1 MNEFLIFDMDDTI
14 FETKSIGE
22 EPVKPI
28 LDKFEHL
35 LIHRFGTEL
44 AKEIVAKLWK
54 YPFDVIADTYK
65 FDEYQNS
72 EFARLVNENEY
83 NLKVQPF
90 EDFNLVKNLKQEKVL
105 VTTGFSK
112 LQNAKIQH
120 LGLEKEFN
128 KIYIDDILDPKR
140 IFKKG
145 IFKNILLDKNIKP
158 EFVYI
163 VGDNP
168 HSELKAGFE
177 LGLNTIQV
185 AKFGQKRSEYANYYI
200 SNFKELIPILA
211 VK

>member
-1 MNEFLIFDMDDTI
+1 MNELLIFDLDDTL
-14 FETKSIGE
+14 FATKSIGK
-22 EPVKPI
+22 EPLRPI
-28 LDKFEHL
+28 LDKFECS
-35 LIHRFGTEL
+35 LIDKFGSEL
-44 AKEIVAKLWK
+44 TKKIMPELWK
-54 YPFDVIADTYK
+54 YPFDVVADTYK
-65 FDEYQNS
+65 FDRHQNS
-72 EFARLVNENEY
+72 KFARLINENEY
-83 NLKVQPF
+83 NLNIQPF
-90 EDFNLVKNLKQEKVL
+90 KDFDVVKNLKQEKVL

-112 LQNAKIQH
+112 LQNAKILQ

-145 IFKNILLDKNIKP
+145 IFKNIFLEKNIKS

-200 SNFKELIPILA
+200 SNFRELIPILA